1 MSTAILEIN
10 GPVSIPGQ
18 LR

>member
-1 MSTAILEIN
+1 MSTAILDIN